1 MVKNLP
7 GMQETRV
14 WSLGRDD
21 PLEKE
26 MATHS
31 SVLAWRIP
39 WTKEPGRL
47 QSMGSQRAGH
57 SWKWLTHTID
67 SYYTHQRHPPPQV
80 VRLYSRYWLSC
91 LIQFKARW
99 KLQCVLCCAV
109 LSCSVM
115 SNSLQLYGLLPTRLL
130 CPWGFS
136 RQEYWSGL
144 PCPPP
149 GDLPSPGTE
158 TRSPSLQVDSLPPKP
173 PGKPKNTGVG
183 SLSFLKGKAEILIK
197 CHH

>member
-7 GMQETRV
+7 GMQETSV
-14 WSLGRDD
+14 QSLGRDD

-26 MATHS
+26 IATHS

-67 SYYTHQRHPPPQV
+67 SYYTHQKHPPPQV

-115 SNSLQLYGLLPTRLL
+115 SNSATLWTAAHQAPLSMRILQARILEWVAMPSSRRSSQPRDWNQVSLIAG
-130 CPWGFS
+130 GFF
-136 RQEYWSGL
+136 
-144 PCPPP
+144 
-149 GDLPSPGTE
+149 T
-158 TRSPSLQVDSLPPKP
+158 T
-173 PGKPKNTGVG
+173 
-183 SLSFLKGKAEILIK
+183 
-197 CHH
+197 